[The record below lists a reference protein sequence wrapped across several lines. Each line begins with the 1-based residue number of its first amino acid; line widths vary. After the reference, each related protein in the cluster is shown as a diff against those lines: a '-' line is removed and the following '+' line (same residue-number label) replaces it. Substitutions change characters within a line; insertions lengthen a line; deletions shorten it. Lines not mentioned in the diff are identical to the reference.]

1 VNSGRPVPVWF
12 GPDESPLFGVLHIP
26 EAPTR
31 GAIVLCP
38 PLGREYVY
46 SHSTFVK
53 LATDLARL
61 GLAAFR
67 FDYRS
72 TGDSFDRVADDLNR
86 GGFGHDVRLAVE
98 FVRTLGVAHV
108 GIVGM
113 RLGANFA
120 GLQRGCEPVDAMVMW
135 DPCPTGRSFLREQR
149 ALGLFGGV
157 LTAEDANTIDLP
169 GFELSSEMSK
179 EISALD
185 LTEGQLGPVA
195 AGGLADRVLLLTRSE
210 RSADRKIVEGF
221 DLAHVE
227 HREVPGQPLLLD
239 VHDDW
244 PVVPTEGL
252 ATVSEWLDKVMA
264 HGGSTIVVPTQSEVV
279 VRTASGG
286 SSSGEVPTGGTVL
299 IRERSVRLGP
309 EGLFGIETEGDA
321 TSRSPVC
328 IFVSV
333 ANEHRVGP
341 GRLWVQL
348 SRSLAAEGFRC
359 VRYDVTGFGDSPPRA
374 GVSLQSMHSLDAIDD
389 VLEVAR
395 AVSPEVP
402 REVVLFGLCSSGYQV
417 LEASLRLSPRGVC
430 AMNPSV
436 LFRPAEM
443 ASGGSMDP
451 RRRFCVPEDLTLAG
465 ARESRAGRWLKR
477 RFPKPVTRLS
487 GRLWSVVGFFR
498 DGLGAR
504 LGDLVRAGT
513 EVLLIGNE
521 HEVQPFMESGV
532 SAVRRPEQKARL
544 QIEVIHTLNHG
555 LVPSRDRQQVTELV
569 LDFVLTRFRRPPEAE
584 PSRQPLG

>member
-1 VNSGRPVPVWF
+1 MNSGRPVPVWF

-210 RSADRKIVEGF
+210 RSADREIVEGF

-227 HREVPGQPLLLD
+227 HREVASPCSLTCTMIGRSSPLRGSRRSQNGWTRSWLTAAQQSWCQPKVKLSSGLLPAVRALERCQPAGQCS
-239 VHDDW
+239 
-244 PVVPTEGL
+244 
-252 ATVSEWLDKVMA
+252 SE
-264 HGGSTIVVPTQSEVV
+264 SE
-279 VRTASGG
+279 ASGSARKG
-286 SSSGEVPTGGTVL
+286 CS
-299 IRERSVRLGP
+299 
-309 EGLFGIETEGDA
+309 A
-321 TSRSPVC
+321 SR
-328 IFVSV
+328 
-333 ANEHRVGP
+333 
-341 GRLWVQL
+341 
-348 SRSLAAEGFRC
+348 
-359 VRYDVTGFGDSPPRA
+359 PRA
-374 GVSLQSMHSLDAIDD
+374 MQ
-389 VLEVAR
+389 
-395 AVSPEVP
+395 
-402 REVVLFGLCSSGYQV
+402 Q
-417 LEASLRLSPRGVC
+417 
-430 AMNPSV
+430 
-436 LFRPAEM
+436 
-443 ASGGSMDP
+443 
-451 RRRFCVPEDLTLAG
+451 AG
-465 ARESRAGRWLKR
+465 A
-477 RFPKPVTRLS
+477 
-487 GRLWSVVGFFR
+487 
-498 DGLGAR
+498 
-504 LGDLVRAGT
+504 
-513 EVLLIGNE
+513 
-521 HEVQPFMESGV
+521 Q
-532 SAVRRPEQKARL
+532 
-544 QIEVIHTLNHG
+544 
-555 LVPSRDRQQVTELV
+555 
-569 LDFVLTRFRRPPEAE
+569 FVF
-584 PSRQPLG
+584 S